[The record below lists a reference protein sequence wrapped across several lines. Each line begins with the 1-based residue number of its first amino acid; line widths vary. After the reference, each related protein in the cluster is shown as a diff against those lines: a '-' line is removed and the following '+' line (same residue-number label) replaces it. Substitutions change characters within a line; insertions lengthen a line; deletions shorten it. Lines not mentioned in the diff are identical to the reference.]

1 LPFVSARASQ
11 PEDDNDEQYDMDA
24 KDAEKVA
31 DQVVMQITGPEL
43 PSGPQLPSAPQPQLL
58 QRIAAIPP
66 PVNAA
71 LPSDHQLPS
80 APQTNAALP
89 SDHQPPQKDV
99 KADAKSAKEAA
110 KVAKHAAKLANK
122 VAEHSIKVVGHSK
135 HALKHALGA
144 LHDARVESSGL
155 DKRQKDTLKKAE
167 AHLREA
173 TKTADHGQLKKIK
186 DDKDLQKEKMEHDL
200 NNKDGKSEREH
211 MRHEIDELREKL
223 KEKHIEDKDIDEA
236 LKELE
241 EDLEKHDGP
250 INDESKAELERLR
263 RLVESLDAIES
274 HEDQKDEHEE
284 SHEAN
289 DEAAEPATPV
299 ESQGLDI
306 DTQMPYGELE
316 PFGRED
322 TAQELTEDSIKE
334 SNAMVDQLERAEVAE
349 EKRSVF
355 RALTRLRGA
364 AITSFDGI
372 ARSQTGNIDEYNKI
386 HKWRP
391 THPLHHLA
399 DEESDVS
406 KWAFPENAD

>member
-1 LPFVSARASQ
+1 MTQTLKVLAIGLALTLPFVSAR
-11 PEDDNDEQYDMDA
+11 DDDDDDDEQYEMDA
-24 KDAEKVA
+24 KDAEKLA
-31 DQVVMQITGPEL
+31 DQVVMQI
-43 PSGPQLPSAPQPQLL
+43 SGPQLPSSPQAQLL
-58 QRIAAIPP
+58 QQRHPAIPAGL
-66 PVNAA
+66 NAVPA
-71 LPSDHQLPS
+71 AA
-80 APQTNAALP
+80 AP
-89 SDHQPPQKDV
+89 HPQKADV
-99 KADAKSAKEAA
+99 KADAKTAKEAA
-110 KVAKHAAKLANK
+110 KVARHAAKLANK

-155 DKRQKDTLKKAE
+155 DKQQKDTLKKAE

-173 TKTADHGQLKKIK
+173 TKAADHGQLKKVK
-186 DDKDLQKEKMEHDL
+186 DAHDVQKEKMEHDL
-200 NNKDGKSEREH
+200 NKKDGKSEREH
-211 MRHEIDELREKL
+211 MRHEIEELREKL
-223 KEKHIEDKDIDEA
+223 KEKHIEDKDIDQA
-236 LKELE
+236 LHELE

-263 RLVESLDAIES
+263 RLIDSLEAPEKVED
-274 HEDQKDEHEE
+274 HKDEHDE
-284 SHEAN
+284 SHDAKDAGAEEA
-289 DEAAEPATPV
+289 PVPV
-299 ESQGLDI
+299 ETQGLDI

-322 TAQELTEDSIKE
+322 TAQELTEDSITE
-334 SNAMVDQLERAEVAE
+334 SNQMVDQLERAEVAE

-386 HKWRP
+386 HRWRS

-406 KWAFPENAD
+406 KWAFPQNAD